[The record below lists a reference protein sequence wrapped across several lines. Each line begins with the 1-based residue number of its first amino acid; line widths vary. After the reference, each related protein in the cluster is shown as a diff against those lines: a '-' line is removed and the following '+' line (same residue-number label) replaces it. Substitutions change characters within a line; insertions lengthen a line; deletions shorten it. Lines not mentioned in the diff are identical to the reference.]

1 MSRFFRQE
9 SPPQFDDYRRYRPF
23 LQRDFHRLCAYCER
37 PEAAIGGEEF
47 FEIDHLRPKSRFP
60 EQLTHYSNVYYACG
74 KCNRHKS
81 ETWPS
86 ESLLAQGFRFSD
98 PCEEDM
104 YVDHL
109 EERQDGTLLARTKCG
124 DYTKSHIR
132 LDRLDLRV
140 WRQTKRQIAEELP
153 ILRALAGKLQ
163 DIFAIESD
171 PFVRD
176 DIQLKLI
183 ALERVIHRQRQLYS
197 L

>member
-1 MSRFFRQE
+1 
-9 SPPQFDDYRRYRPF
+9 
-23 LQRDFHRLCAYCER
+23 
-37 PEAAIGGEEF
+37 
-47 FEIDHLRPKSRFP
+47 
-60 EQLTHYSNVYYACG
+60 
-74 KCNRHKS
+74 
-81 ETWPS
+81 
-86 ESLLAQGFRFSD
+86 
-98 PCEEDM
+98 M